1 MFTRALKRVELVSHW
16 AYWEGLELS
25 QEKAILIILSLNR
38 KLFKC
43 LCDPKKNDE
52 PTKQNYPA
60 KLSPVR
66 CLSRN

>member
-16 AYWEGLELS
+16 AYWEGFLLS

-43 LCDPKKNDE
+43 LCDPKKKKMMSPPNR
-52 PTKQNYPA
+52 TIQLNY
-60 KLSPVR
+60 LQ
-66 CLSRN
+66 